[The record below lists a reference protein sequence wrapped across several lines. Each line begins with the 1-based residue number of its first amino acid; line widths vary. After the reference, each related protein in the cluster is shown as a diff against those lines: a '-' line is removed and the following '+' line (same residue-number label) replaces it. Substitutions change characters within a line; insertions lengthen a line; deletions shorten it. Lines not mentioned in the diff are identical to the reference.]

1 VTRPQLVL
9 ASRAVESP
17 AHDLLRVAVIS
28 DAPLVRAGLVA
39 ILGGFVDLEVSEAA
53 DSSRSSA
60 DVLLTDSLDRASRLP
75 SVVLVRDAGSATAA
89 LAHGARGV
97 LARESSPRRMRAAL
111 HAVAEGAVVIDE
123 EFGNAILPHARASV
137 QMIEPL
143 TARELEV
150 LQLLAAGL
158 TNKEIAARI
167 DVTDHTVKFHVNGI
181 LGKLGAS
188 TRTEAVVEA
197 AKRGII
203 AV

>member
-1 VTRPQLVL
+1 MTRPQLVL
-9 ASRAVESP
+9 ASRAAESHAP
-17 AHDLLRVAVIS
+17 DLLRVAVVS

-39 ILGGFVDLEVSEAA
+39 ILGAFGDLEVSEASDA
-53 DSSRSSA
+53 VRASA
-60 DVLLTDSLDRASRLP
+60 DVLLTDAAAASRLP
-75 SVVLVRDAGSATAA
+75 SVVLVRDAADATAA
-89 LAHGARGV
+89 LANGARGV
-97 LARESSPRRMRAAL
+97 LLRESSPRRMRATL

-123 EFGNAILPHARASV
+123 EFGNAILPHARATV

-150 LQLLAAGL
+150 LQLLAGGL
-158 TNKEIAARI
+158 TNKQIAQLI
-167 DVTDHTVKFHVNGI
+167 DVTAHTVKFHVNGI